1 MGEKKKGSEKKPKN
15 REGFGEDKKEVMEKK
30 ERNEKET

>member
-30 ERNEKET
+30 RKE